1 MDIELEQLDNQ
12 VDLVV
17 EVQQLVVLLIHKGEQ
32 VMQEVL
38 IHQKVIQEE
47 MEYVGQLHQDKVLG
61 VVEELPLQVEMDLQ
75 AVVVMEVLEHQTQLQ
90 EQQHLM
96 VEVVEVVPIIQTLV
110 VTLEL
115 VVVEFM
121 LLLHERK
128 GFTAYAVACR
138 RLLHVVPTWNAL

>member
-38 IHQKVIQEE
+38 PYLKEIQEE
-47 MEYVGQLHQDKVLG
+47 MEYVDQPHQDKVLE

-75 AVVVMEVLEHQTQLQ
+75 AVVVMEVQEHL
-90 EQQHLM
+90 
-96 VEVVEVVPIIQTLV
+96 IQ
-110 VTLEL
+110 
-115 VVVEFM
+115 F
-121 LLLHERK
+121 
-128 GFTAYAVACR
+128 
-138 RLLHVVPTWNAL
+138 